1 MQSIPLSPTL
11 PENPGD
17 GSLLQSSDPSPK
29 PLEDKMCD
37 TIRHPDPVRQLVHE
51 WEHGAMSRREFFE
64 RALGLLGTITAAN
77 VLLAACSPAVVTP
90 ASTTAPAATSA
101 PVATAAPTRAPAAVA
116 TTASQSNIP
125 GF

>member
-1 MQSIPLSPTL
+1 
-11 PENPGD
+11 
-17 GSLLQSSDPSPK
+17 
-29 PLEDKMCD
+29 MCD

-77 VLLAACSPAVVTP
+77 ALLAACSPAVVTP
-90 ASTTAPAATSA
+90 AATTAPAAA
-101 PVATAAPTRAPAAVA
+101 AATAAPTRAPAAVA

-125 GF
+125 GFVDPGAVDT